1 MINSGIHQP
10 PIRDFMDDLTVTTT
24 TQIYKQDGS
33 FQRWKI
39 AFLWRVW
46 IKFKRKMSCIKG
58 HVNRLVK
65 MQIQGKEIPSTV
77 WNLINICF
85 GKWFNESLT
94 DKDSI
99 EYTTKMVQT
108 WLKIVDDSGHGLPE
122 KHMHKAWIYQQ
133 GIPSRLMWLLYIY
146 IWSCNYY
153 SWIWLGVPPSFTS
166 TGLYGNST
174 QLRILTDGRVQG
186 CETPSSNDFMR
197 LDRRQGCENR
207 DSSKDRKKL
216 LSKNISRQ
224 SNKEYASLT
233 RHHWKHKHWTT
244 GHGNVTFQQWFK
256 ASTAERCTMDQAEV
270 RLTEEGK
277 AI

>member
-1 MINSGIHQP
+1 MDIP
-10 PIRDFMDDLTVTTT
+10 ARDP
-24 TQIYKQDGS
+24 
-33 FQRWKI
+33 
-39 AFLWRVW
+39 
-46 IKFKRKMSCIKG
+46 
-58 HVNRLVK
+58 VK
-65 MQIQGKEIPSTV
+65 TNV
-77 WNLINICF
+77 
-85 GKWFNESLT
+85 
-94 DKDSI
+94 
-99 EYTTKMVQT
+99 
-108 WLKIVDDSGHGLPE
+108 
-122 KHMHKAWIYQQ
+122 AA
-133 GIPSRLMWLLYIY
+133 LYIY

-153 SWIWLGVPPSFTS
+153 SWIWLGVSPSFTS

-174 QLRILTDGRVQG
+174 QLRILSDGRVQG
-186 CETPSSNDFMR
+186 CETPPSNNFTR